1 MTLMSKTCGVGWR
14 RRKTKSDG
22 RGTGPELLITHYTSE
37 QHIFLDVV
45 APLGT
50 AMSICRSG
58 INHIVMSLSSCDAK
72 GAVPDSNS
80 KMLNLRTLFFLCNSA
95 CKQSEPLPCWNLQ
108 LWRNWTGREG
118 WGCFKGCYSPRVIKT
133 LSVFWST
140 HLSSNIQ

>member
-1 MTLMSKTCGVGWR
+1 MSKTCRVGWR

-80 KMLNLRTLFFLCNSA
+80 KMLSLRTLLDFFSVQFSVQT
-95 CKQSEPLPCWNLQ
+95 KQTIALILEFAVVAELKRKEGMRLLQ
-108 LWRNWTGREG
+108 
-118 WGCFKGCYSPRVIKT
+118 RV
-133 LSVFWST
+133 L
-140 HLSSNIQ
+140 